1 MNELEIIA
9 NIKKII
15 KNSSALKLED
25 DVFFDKKN
33 LIASIDTYV
42 ENIHYI
48 NFKYPDLII
57 KRLLDPQF
65 QIFYVKEQIQ
75 NIY

>member
-25 DVFFDKKN
+25 DVFFDKKKN

-57 KRLLDPQF
+57 KKVIRSSISDILCSPQ
-65 QIFYVKEQIQ
+65 
-75 NIY
+75 